1 MTKLGKIGAG
11 IAAAILLPPVIAAKG
26 AFIRWQLN
34 RRANK
39 QKMLGSNRRQ
49 FGSLPRAHQR
59 AVLYYRRGQL
69 KDLENIVRAGYAPL
83 GKGFKKRQR
92 KFF

>member
-1 MTKLGKIGAG
+1 MTKLGKIGTAIG
-11 IAAAILLPPVIAAKG
+11 LAIALPPLIAAKT

-34 RRANK
+34 RRAK
-39 QKMLGSNRRQ
+39 RQALLGSNRRQ

-59 AVLYYRRGQL
+59 SVLYYRRSQI
-69 KDLENIVRAGYAPL
+69 KDLEHIYKAGYAPRT
-83 GKGFKKRQR
+83 KFKSQR